1 MKKKIKKEEAAEAKI
16 KQISFGETKIFFAN
30 KTLSVEEEEEQKKK
44 KKKKKKNNNNNNKR
58 RRKRINTT
66 VII

>member
-16 KQISFGETKIFFAN
+16 KQMSFGETKFFFAI

-44 KKKKKKNNNNNNKR
+44 KKKKKKKKNNKR
-58 RRKRINTT
+58 RRKRINKT
-66 VII
+66 VVN